1 MLFELA
7 LREDE
12 QIRLGLDG
20 RLVNA
25 KVRVEAQLTHVEQH
39 VQPKANIEDAQEARE
54 WQGNRHY
61 IANQRTLAERHVA
74 IVAEPKVKYL
84 RQDHRQ

>member
-1 MLFELA
+1 MFTIEVAFADIGALGKSHQRLLLLIQIMLFELT

-54 WQGNRHY
+54 
-61 IANQRTLAERHVA
+61 
-74 IVAEPKVKYL
+74 
-84 RQDHRQ
+84 